1 MRAKHSGA
9 VLVLELE
16 GQLDFESTQEFERT
30 CSELL
35 QKKPS
40 DQVVISLEKL
50 RFVGSSGI
58 GQFINVLKGFNRNH
72 KAKTKLCNLS
82 AEFQR
87 MFKVHQTS
95 RKPFEVFSNIDEAV
109 ASFDSSPRPRLRT
122 KPLDN

>member
-1 MRAKHSGA
+1 MRARHSGG

-30 CSELL
+30 CTDLM

-58 GQFINVLKGFNRNH
+58 GQFINVLKGFHRNH

-109 ASFDSSPRPRLRT
+109 ASFDSTPRPRSKR
-122 KPLDN
+122 LDN